1 MRNEKEMFD
10 LILKTAQDDP
20 RIRAVYMN
28 GSRTNPNVKKDIFQD
43 YDIVYVVT
51 EIKSFL
57 ADNNWIDIFGKRLYM
72 QLPEALDKSLGKNI
86 DTDNCYGYLIQLA
99 DGNRI
104 DLHLQTADFSKDEI
118 LKDRL
123 CTILLDKDNLLP
135 DIPPA
140 SDIDYHVKKPTQ
152 AEFTACCNEFW
163 WILNNVG
170 KGLWRDEITYALDM
184 INFHLRP
191 ELVKMLSWH
200 IGIKTDFSC
209 SVGKSG
215 KYMND
220 FLAKNIWD
228 RFLDTYS
235 TAKAD
240 AVWNSVFT
248 AVDLFNE
255 TAAESALSLNYMYD
269 KDEAQNSRAFLLH
282 TFKLP
287 KNAKEV
293 L

>member
-10 LILKTAQDDP
+10 LILKTAQNDP

-28 GSRTNPNVKKDIFQD
+28 GSRTNPNIKKDIFQD

-72 QLPEALDKSLGKNI
+72 QLPEALEKSLGKDI
-86 DTDNCYGYLIQLA
+86 DTDSCYGYLIQFT

-104 DLHLQTADFSKDEI
+104 DLHLQTADFSRDEI
-118 LKDRL
+118 LKDKL
-123 CTILLDKDNLLP
+123 CIILLDKDNLLP

-140 SDIDYHVKKPTQ
+140 SDADYHVKKPAQ

-170 KGLWRDEITYALDM
+170 KGLWRNEITYAMDM

-200 IGIKTDFSC
+200 IGIKTNFSC
-209 SVGKSG
+209 SIGKSG

-220 FLAKNIWD
+220 FLDKNIWD

-248 AVDLFNE
+248 AVDLFDE
-255 TAAESALSLNYMYD
+255 TAVKSSLSLNYTYNT
-269 KDEAQNSRAFLLH
+269 DEAQNSRAFFLH

-287 KNAKEV
+287 GNAKEI